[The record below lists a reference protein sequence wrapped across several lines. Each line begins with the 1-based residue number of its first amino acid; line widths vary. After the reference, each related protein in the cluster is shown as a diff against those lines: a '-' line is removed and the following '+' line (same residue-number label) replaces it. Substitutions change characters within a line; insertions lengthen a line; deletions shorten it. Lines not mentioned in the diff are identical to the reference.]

1 MAAAAA
7 VLLGATPARGLA
19 QQAAA
24 QAGPVVTEA
33 AVGTSVADRQL
44 QGAADSFPATVGT
57 LYCFTKIGQTQA
69 GATIEHVWYHGD
81 VEVGRKQLN
90 IGGSPWRTWS
100 SKLIPADAT
109 GDWRVDVVADG
120 KVIKSVPFKVQ

>member
-1 MAAAAA
+1 
-7 VLLGATPARGLA
+7 
-19 QQAAA
+19 
-24 QAGPVVTEA
+24 
-33 AVGTSVADRQL
+33 
-44 QGAADSFPATVGT
+44 
-57 LYCFTKIGQTQA
+57 
-69 GATIEHVWYHGD
+69 